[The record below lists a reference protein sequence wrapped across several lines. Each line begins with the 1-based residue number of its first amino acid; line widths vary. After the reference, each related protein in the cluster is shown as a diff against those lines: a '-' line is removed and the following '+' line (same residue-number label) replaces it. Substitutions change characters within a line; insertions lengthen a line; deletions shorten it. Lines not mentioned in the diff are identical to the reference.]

1 MTQLKTQCPIC
12 DALFVLPE
20 KALDN
25 PLAKARCKH
34 CQSIFLVN
42 EHIYQADSDPSIDT
56 APVAFSEPTGTS
68 EQTTSS
74 ENQAAASSPSVRPIF
89 SKDSHNQVD
98 DYGLGDIDWRSDALP
113 TTRHPES
120 SYSES
125 NRAKH
130 AVNKDAYDAANADA
144 DAAWLNDLL
153 DEELPVV
160 SDPDTMSVTDTSSAR
175 DDLEAGDLT
184 ELLSEFGVESV
195 TPATVTREEV
205 LAKMNARLENDRASE
220 RNIPGPSPMAK
231 LFWLIGCLALALL
244 LFAQYVI
251 FNVDDLVKDPANA
264 SKLTKVCELANC
276 SLPGAN
282 LQVLTL
288 SHIKHRPSQVNAQ
301 ATHSDIMAAIVNQ
314 SDVEQ
319 LYPNLHVSVYG
330 EQGLV
335 GEFVAGPEDYLTPPQ
350 RMIIGQQAKL
360 IMFTVPVKDAKIDR
374 IDIRTFY

>member
-42 EHIYQADSDPSIDT
+42 EHIYQAESDSSVETVLEDT
-56 APVAFSEPTGTS
+56 SNQVTLAKTDKVASVA
-68 EQTTSS
+68 
-74 ENQAAASSPSVRPIF
+74 NVRPIF
-89 SKDSHNQVD
+89 SKDGSNEVD
-98 DYGLGDIDWRSDALP
+98 EYGLGDVDWRSDATP
-113 TTRHPES
+113 ATRHPDS
-120 SYSES
+120 RYSDS
-125 NRAKH
+125 NQAKH
-130 AVNKDAYDAANADA
+130 AINKDAYDAANADA
-144 DAAWLNDLL
+144 DAAWLDELL

-160 SDPDTMSVTDTSSAR
+160 TDTDPMSAGVDDNSAR
-175 DDLEAGDLT
+175 EDLEAGDLKD
-184 ELLSEFGVESV
+184 LLSEFGVESV

-205 LAKMNARLENDRASE
+205 LAKMNARLENDRATQ
-220 RNIPGPSPMAK
+220 RHIPGPSPMAK
-231 LFWLIGCLALALL
+231 LFWIIGCLALALL

-251 FNVDDLVKDPANA
+251 FNVDNLVKDPANA
-264 SKLTKVCELANC
+264 SKLAKVCELANC

-282 LQVLTL
+282 LQVLAL

-301 ATHSDIMAAIVNQ
+301 ATHSDIMAAIINQ

-319 LYPNLHVSVYG
+319 LYPNLKVSIYDD
-330 EQGLV
+330 QGLI
-335 GEFVAGPEDYLTPPQ
+335 GDFVAGPEDYLTPPQ

-374 IDIRTFY
+374 IDISTFY